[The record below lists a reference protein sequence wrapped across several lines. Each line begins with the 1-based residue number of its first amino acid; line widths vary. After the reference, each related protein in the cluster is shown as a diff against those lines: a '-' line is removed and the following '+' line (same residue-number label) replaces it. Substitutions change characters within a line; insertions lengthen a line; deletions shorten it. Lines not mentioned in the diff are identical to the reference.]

1 MRAAPKS
8 GVSHLVG
15 RPGRVLCRIAEHRY
29 ERGQALLILIL
40 MMSVATILLVYGST
54 TALGRVVKADAHTR
68 AVLDQARQ
76 ALIGRAIADA
86 NRPGSFP
93 CPDSDDDGSADL
105 FVGSSCPSYIG
116 RLPWRTLGIGD
127 LRDASGERLW
137 YALSANFRDHPS
149 APPINS
155 DTKGT
160 LTLYSVSDAT
170 PITTQAVAVI
180 FAPGVALPGQRR
192 DDAATL
198 CSAPAKTI
206 PPTQCAANYL
216 DTAANVSNAVPVGPY
231 ITAAEGEFFN
241 DKVAAI
247 VTADVMPL
255 VEQRV
260 VLELRNALLS
270 YRASSACQCFP
281 WADNGT
287 DGISDSG
294 VNRGHVPTVSAL
306 PQNWSTGVLPSY
318 FSANKWARV
327 IYYAV
332 ARSALESGGNS
343 CSTCVDDTLSI
354 DGTSGYDVVL
364 ITPGLASGNRPSAD
378 WRDYLEDIENRD
390 GDDRH
395 LTPRSQS
402 ADRDRIFG
410 VAGAASGC
418 VVNARVLID
427 NAPCGAPGNVVRTIC
442 QSAAKALSNCT
453 CAGAAAEL
461 IKSPCTYQLGA
472 LQCESAL
479 KQLKVCGL

>member
-8 GVSHLVG
+8 GVSDPVG
-15 RPGRVLCRIAEHRY
+15 RGRVICKTPRH
-29 ERGQALLILIL
+29 ERGQALLVLIL

-54 TALGRVVKADAHTR
+54 TALGRAVKADAHTR
-68 AVLDQARQ
+68 AVLEQARQ

-105 FVGSSCPSYIG
+105 FVGSACPSYIG

-149 APPINS
+149 APAINS

-160 LTLYSVSDAT
+160 LTMYSVSDAT
-170 PITTQAVAVI
+170 PITTQAIAVI
-180 FAPGVALPGQRR
+180 FAPGLALPGQRR
-192 DDAATL
+192 DDVATL
-198 CSAPAKTI
+198 CNAPVKTI
-206 PPTQCAANYL
+206 PRTQCASNYL
-216 DTAANVSNAVPVGPY
+216 DTSANVSNAAAVGPY

-241 DKVAAI
+241 DKMAVIVA
-247 VTADVMPL
+247 ADVMPL

-260 VLELRNALLS
+260 AIELRNALLS

-294 VNRGHVPTVSAL
+294 INRGRVPTASAL

-327 IYYAV
+327 IYYGV
-332 ARSALESGGNS
+332 ARGALENGGKS
-343 CSTCVDDTLSI
+343 CSTCVEDALSI
-354 DGTSGYDVVL
+354 DGTGGYDVVL
-364 ITPGLASGNRPSAD
+364 ITPGLAGANRPSAD
-378 WRDYLEDIENRD
+378 WVDYIDDLENRN
-390 GDDRH
+390 GDDRYT
-395 LTPRSQS
+395 TPKSQS
-402 ADRDRIFG
+402 VDRDRIYG
-410 VAGAASGC
+410 IAGTASGC
-418 VVNARVLID
+418 GVNARVLID
-427 NAPCGAPGNVVRTIC
+427 NAPCGAPGKLVRTTC
-442 QSAAKALSNCT
+442 QSAVQALSACS
-453 CAGAAAEL
+453 CASAATAL
-461 IKSPCTYQLGA
+461 IKPPCTDQLGA

-479 KQLKVCGL
+479 KQLKGCGT